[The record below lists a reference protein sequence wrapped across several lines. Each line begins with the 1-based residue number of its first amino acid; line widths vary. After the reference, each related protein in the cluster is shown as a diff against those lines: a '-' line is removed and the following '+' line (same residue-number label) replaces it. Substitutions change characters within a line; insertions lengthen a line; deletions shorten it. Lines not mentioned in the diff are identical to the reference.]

1 MDLNETKAQK
11 TVEDTQI
18 RFSSADKGFVPQT
31 QVLTDIYQ
39 CDILNFELTL
49 KKKNVVNNTRAPYLK
64 KLVWNL
70 FLGAI
75 CSS

>member
-1 MDLNETKAQK
+1 M
-11 TVEDTQI
+11 
-18 RFSSADKGFVPQT
+18 
-31 QVLTDIYQ
+31 YQ
-39 CDILNFELTL
+39 CDILKFELTL